1 MKDFSGLLFA
11 VSLLFLAGCAGI
23 PMSRDVTATRSV
35 DMVVHS
41 DTCTAEAY
49 VSVGGMSESGE
60 PYERY
65 GKVFYFPR
73 RGELAYNP
81 NFGWITGAISFVS
94 FGTIGPGS
102 EGSRYA
108 KIHRVKQ
115 GWRVF
120 LVQGNSL
127 VPTEIVSKDKETAA
141 KRGAVFLQTGIDP
154 GDCVQFK

>member
-1 MKDFSGLLFA
+1 MKDFSSLFA
-11 VSLLFLAGCAGI
+11 VILSFLAGCAGI

-35 DMVVHS
+35 DMVVHR
-41 DTCTAEAY
+41 DTCIVETY
-49 VSVGGMSESGE
+49 VSVDGTSESGE

-94 FGTIGPGS
+94 FGTVGPGI

-108 KIHRVKQ
+108 KIHHVKQ

-127 VPTEIVSKDKETAA
+127 VPTEIVSKDERVASA
-141 KRGAVFLQTGIDP
+141 RGAVFLQTGIDP